1 MSKKSWCRVSDPGGC
16 RLGGIDDRRVVMGD
30 LVGER
35 ETGDFGGR
43 REIWWDMDQTVW
55 QRDLDPSYVVAK
67 EVVMSDGREVKS
79 WC

>member
-1 MSKKSWCRVSDPGGC
+1 MLTHHTWSWVVQVVSSRESGRDGKW
-16 RLGGIDDRRVVMGD
+16 
-30 LVGER
+30 
-35 ETGDFGGR
+35 ETGDFGER
-43 REIWWDMDQTVW
+43 REILVGEWRFWWEMDQTVW